1 MRSCRAPHFWKFGD
15 SKRLFETVK
24 VSKNTDLYNYS
35 YSEYHTRFDS
45 HSHFSFPNFDWS
57 INVVIFGVDYS
68 SSIHIDNKKKVSLV
82 WVVLQ
87 SVT

>member
-1 MRSCRAPHFWKFGD
+1 MRSFRAPPFWKFGY
-15 SKRLFETVK
+15 SERLFQIVK

-45 HSHFSFPNFDWS
+45 HSLFSFLNFDWS

-68 SSIHIDNKKKVSLV
+68 SSIHIDNKKGSLV